1 MTITIQTAD
10 KEALAKVL
18 NLLKTLGINSV
29 NVQLEPSTASESY
42 IKGDKSI
49 DPTSL
54 FGISTSGAIAQPCL
68 CSSSCVHQAVLESW
82 RIQRACCLR
91 VSATIASM

>member
-54 FGISTSGAIAQPCL
+54 FGIWSKHPKT
-68 CSSSCVHQAVLESW
+68 LE
-82 RIQRACCLR
+82 QVRATAWDR
-91 VSATIASM
+91 KFEQ